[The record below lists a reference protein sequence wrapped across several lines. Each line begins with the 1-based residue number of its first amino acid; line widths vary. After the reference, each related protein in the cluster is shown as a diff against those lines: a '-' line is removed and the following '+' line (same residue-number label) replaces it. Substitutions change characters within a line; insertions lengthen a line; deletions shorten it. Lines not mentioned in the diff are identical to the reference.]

1 MSDTHWAELGDQF
14 KAIEAKYAL
23 FLPPKNIFVTR
34 LDGRAFHTYT
44 RGLQRPYDAGLS
56 DDLDTATRTLLGEV
70 GGAIG
75 AYCQSDEI
83 SVFYSDTAQPGS
95 QIWFG
100 GKVNKIN
107 SVAASIFSTAFLAAR
122 FKRDWERAKIAAFDA
137 RTHPIESMEDYL
149 AWRSEDCTK
158 NAINM
163 IADAHFSHKQLD
175 GVSTRHR
182 REMLERIGVDI
193 NSYPAAFLFGR
204 TFQKVSFMATTN
216 FQHKKTGEWNS
227 VEHESYRW
235 EVSAV
240 DHRSAAR
247 RKAEK
252 EGKE

>member
-1 MSDTHWAELGDQF
+1 MSEAFGDDLGVRF

-100 GKVNKIN
+100 GKINKIN
-107 SVAASIFSTAFLAAR
+107 SVSASIFSTAFLAAR
-122 FKRDWERAKIAAFDA
+122 FNRHGTHAKIAAFDA
-137 RTHPIESMEDYL
+137 RTHPIESMDDYL

-175 GVSTRHR
+175 GVSTWHR
-182 REMLERIGVDI
+182 REMLEQIGVDI
-193 NSYPAAFLFGR
+193 NSYPATFLFGR
-204 TFQKVSFMATTN
+204 TFQKVSFMATTK
-216 FQHKKTGEWNS
+216 FQHKKTGEWSS
-227 VEHESYRW
+227 VEHESYKW
-235 EVSAV
+235 EAVAV
-240 DHRSAAR
+240 DHRNSAR

-252 EGKE
+252 DGAK